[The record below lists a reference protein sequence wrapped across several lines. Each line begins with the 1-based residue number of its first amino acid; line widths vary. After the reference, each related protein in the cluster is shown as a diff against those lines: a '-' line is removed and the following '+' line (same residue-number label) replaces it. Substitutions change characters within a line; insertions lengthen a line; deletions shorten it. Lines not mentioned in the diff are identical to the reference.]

1 VLLSWYAK
9 CYKNWYWY
17 SLCAASGTASYHC
30 RRKSGRNSGDE
41 GADPENL
48 VEVMGGVW
56 GERKGLE
63 RVKVTVSLE

>member
-9 CYKNWYWY
+9 CYKKT
-17 SLCAASGTASYHC
+17 GTAWSKWNSQLLAYTYHG
-30 RRKSGRNSGDE
+30 RRKSGGNSGDA

-48 VEVMGGVW
+48 LEVRDGVW

-63 RVKVTVSLE
+63 RG